1 MKKLTKK
8 DLIYIV
14 IIATLTIAIAT
25 LSLLLY
31 FTKNPKVST
40 EYYDKKCEVF
50 ETENGNFAHGQTV
63 FIGDSITDGCAL
75 DVYYSDLPGA
85 VYNRGIGGDS
95 TGGVLKRLKLSL
107 FDINPSRIVLM
118 IGIND
123 INGLVPKAQIL
134 KNYSEI
140 LSKIKTNLPEAEVI
154 CVSILPVNLDLEGY
168 TMISAERS
176 NATAKEINPEI
187 EKLAASYGYGFVN
200 MFDAFCDE
208 DGYLI
213 RELSPDGIHLNH
225 EGYIKYSS
233 LLKDHLADRQ

>member
-1 MKKLTKK
+1 
-8 DLIYIV
+8 
-14 IIATLTIAIAT
+14 
-25 LSLLLY
+25 
-31 FTKNPKVST
+31 
-40 EYYDKKCEVF
+40 
-50 ETENGNFAHGQTV
+50 
-63 FIGDSITDGCAL
+63 
-75 DVYYSDLPGA
+75 
-85 VYNRGIGGDS
+85 
-95 TGGVLKRLKLSL
+95 
-107 FDINPSRIVLM
+107 M

-140 LSKIKTNLPEAEVI
+140 LSEIKTNLPEAEVI

-187 EKLAASYGYGFVN
+187 EKLAASHGYGFVN
-200 MFDAFCDE
+200 MFDTFCDG

-225 EGYIKYSS
+225 EGYTKYSS
-233 LLKDHLADRQ
+233 LLKDHLAER